1 MTHDQFIQMVRHY
14 RDNLKMYQRTK
25 HYIYAQEIIFNEK
38 QIDAYISDYLAKK
51 EEEQN
56 PKIDFSSF

>member
-38 QIDAYISDYLAKK
+38 QIDAYIADYLAEEKK
-51 EEEQN
+51 KQN
-56 PKIDFSSF
+56 IEIEFPPF